1 LNLDDLA
8 RRVIAPTVGDA
19 WHGWHAFRRGL
30 ASNLNK
36 LGADA
41 KTLQELLRHGSMGV
55 TMKHYVVID
64 RTETADAMQKLER
77 LLAKSS
83 GLKSSEQ
90 RVASWA
96 KANMLNLNSGR
107 KSEMLHESDTKQIFL
122 SVNC

>member
-1 LNLDDLA
+1 
-8 RRVIAPTVGDA
+8 
-19 WHGWHAFRRGL
+19 
-30 ASNLNK
+30 
-36 LGADA
+36 
-41 KTLQELLRHGSMGV
+41 MGV